1 MVPTN
6 SKKINIK
13 YGGRIM
19 PCYAIKTQQIEK
31 ETAEY
36 SNYDWE
42 LFSNL
47 TFEEKV
53 AEYLKISEI
62 LLMRKRSKH
71 HYFQLTPK
79 LHENE
84 DKTRL
89 KRVGG
94 KILRL
99 GKLINILECVINQM
113 EWQIVLLK

>member
-1 MVPTN
+1 MQ
-6 SKKINIK
+6 
-13 YGGRIM
+13 
-19 PCYAIKTQQIEK
+19 CYAIRIQHIEK
-31 ETAEY
+31 EIAEY
-36 SNYDWE
+36 SNYDWKS
-42 LFSNL
+42 FGNL

-53 AEYLKISEI
+53 AEYLKISEM

-71 HYFQLTPK
+71 HYFQVTPK

-84 DKTRL
+84 DRKRL

-113 EWQIVLLK
+113 ELEIV